1 MDESQKN
8 YPNLDVRLNV
18 TDSIQM
24 QFLKASLTH
33 AGLKHVHGCSG
44 DGHVAMIS
52 LWHLGGGNV
61 DCGGDPTR
69 VDTQFHPRQIR
80 NGLQE
85 LL

>member
-8 YPNLDVRLNV
+8 YPNLEVRLNV

-52 LWHLGGGNV
+52 L
-61 DCGGDPTR
+61 
-69 VDTQFHPRQIR
+69 
-80 NGLQE
+80 
-85 LL
+85 